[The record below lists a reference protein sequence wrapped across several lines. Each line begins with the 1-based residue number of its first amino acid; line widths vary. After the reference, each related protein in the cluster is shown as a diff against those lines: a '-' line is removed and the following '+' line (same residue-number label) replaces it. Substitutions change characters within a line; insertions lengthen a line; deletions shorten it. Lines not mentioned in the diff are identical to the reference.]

1 MSRDVLTALRL
12 LFVKGR
18 AYQTKRQ
25 VWDRLFRAESAAPR
39 RPDDANA
46 SPFDLDIPPFSRQ
59 YRVRIVNGVRVL
71 GDKTDD

>member
-25 VWDRLFRAESAAPR
+25 VWDRLFPHA
-39 RPDDANA
+39 RPDDKND